1 MASADVRAAVY
12 DYFAPPAVAILNTL
26 YKAEPIFASGNDWQL
41 DSGVGFGAMGD
52 LHSSDE
58 SEARIAFGGAT
69 SGIKS
74 ITYNVAIVLL
84 YRYVITNNI
93 SDNGPDEWT
102 DGLDALIDGVKA
114 RLRADR
120 NLGTGES
127 GVVWQAGEGNNTSEP
142 DIKVTRDLP
151 KLTPNKVEAWQVV
164 EFVVIENIES

>member
-12 DYFAPPAVAILNTL
+12 AYFAPPAVDILNTL
-26 YKAEPIFASGNDWQL
+26 YKAEPIYAPGTAWQL
-41 DSGVGFGAMGD
+41 DSGVGFGAMGY
-52 LHSSDE
+52 LHISDE
-58 SEARIAFGGAT
+58 SEARAAFGGAT
-69 SGIKS
+69 GGIKS
-74 ITYNVAIVLL
+74 ITYNVALVLL
-84 YRYVITNNI
+84 YRYVITSNNT
-93 SDNGPDEWT
+93 DDGPDSWT
-102 DGLDALIDGVKA
+102 DGLDTLIDNVKA

-120 NLGTGES
+120 TLGTGDS